1 MAVKIP
7 KSLSEITL
15 LEPKIDGSIVLIESK
30 IVYVQKNIIYFVSD
44 FKSIYKKNISENI
57 EDLKNS

>member
-7 KSLSEITL
+7 KSLSKITL